1 MRVVAPFAALG
12 LLTVIPSPLNT
23 ARASTLGR
31 SVAYFPLVG
40 ALLGAI
46 VAAFDAVATVPLPPT
61 VASVLDVGLFA
72 LLSGGLHLDG
82 LADSAD
88 ALFASGG
95 RARRLEA
102 MRDSH
107 TGAFAVAAVTLVLL
121 LEVASLAAIP
131 RSIRAPALIA
141 GCASSRWAMAVALVA
156 FPAARSEGLAA
167 TFRAAAGPV
176 DLVIATALVALVVLP
191 LLLGSGLA
199 LIGAAAAV
207 ALAVGL
213 FARSRLGG
221 VTGDVCGAAGELSFA
236 AQLVFLAAR

>member
-1 MRVVAPFAALG
+1 LRELPLG
-12 LLTVIPSPLNT
+12 
-23 ARASTLGR
+23 
-31 SVAYFPLVG
+31 
-40 ALLGAI
+40 
-46 VAAFDAVATVPLPPT
+46 
-61 VASVLDVGLFA
+61 
-72 LLSGGLHLDG
+72 H
-82 LADSAD
+82 
-88 ALFASGG
+88 GG
-95 RARRLEA
+95 RTRRVPG
-102 MRDSH
+102 R
-107 TGAFAVAAVTLVLL
+107 
-121 LEVASLAAIP
+121 P
-131 RSIRAPALIA
+131 
-141 GCASSRWAMAVALVA
+141 
-156 FPAARSEGLAA
+156 RSEGLAA